1 MSEFDIKNM
10 DIVNDIKSTMIGK
23 NKKILEFGASDD
35 STAEIFKRN
44 KCTIRQF
51 GLDSENVDSLNTKK
65 LFGNEKFDAIV
76 IDKILES
83 LENPTKI
90 LQQLQNLLENNGF
103 FVCVVPNF
111 LFAPNRINFLD
122 GDLNSQRSNTNLGL
136 YTLDTFLLLL
146 DNANLKITQVNR
158 IKQKSNVFS
167 NSTLNYLTYSNNLI
181 DAVLQDP
188 ESDTISYVLKV
199 ELGQTVPAKVRQYL
213 LETFPK
219 NIVSDGLNSKNEF
232 TYKTRSDKDKFL
244 EKVIAEKDGFL
255 EKVIA
260 EKDGFLG
267 NVIAAKDEMIA
278 GLERSIDEN
287 FAHYEHV
294 KNDKDEFLEKV
305 IAAKDEMIAGL
316 ERSIDENFAHYEHV
330 KKDKDEMIAGLETT
344 ISDKDEFLEKVIE
357 DYKLDI
363 KKIKSSKAWRM
374 LKKLDSFRKDA

>member
-10 DIVNDIKSTMIGK
+10 DSVNDIKSTMIGK

-65 LFGNEKFDAIV
+65 LFGDEKFDAIV

-219 NIVSDGLNSKNEF
+219 NIVSNDLNSKNEF

-260 EKDGFLG
+260 EKDEFLG

-294 KNDKDEFLEKV
+294 K
-305 IAAKDEMIAGL
+305 
-316 ERSIDENFAHYEHV
+316 
-330 KKDKDEMIAGLETT
+330 KDKDKMIAGLETT
-344 ISDKDEFLEKVIE
+344 INDKDEFLEKVIE

-363 KKIKSSKAWRM
+363 KKIKSSKTWKL

>member
-10 DIVNDIKSTMIGK
+10 DSVNDIKSTMIGK

-65 LFGNEKFDAIV
+65 LFGDEKFDVIV

-83 LENPTKI
+83 LKNPTKI

-111 LFAPNRINFLD
+111 LFAPNRINLLNGNLD
-122 GDLNSQRSNTNLGL
+122 SQISNTNLSF
-136 YTLDTFLLLL
+136 YTLDTFFLLL

-219 NIVSDGLNSKNEF
+219 NIVSNDLNSKNEF

-278 GLERSIDEN
+278 GLERSIDDY
-287 FAHYEHV
+287 FAH
-294 KNDKDEFLEKV
+294 F
-305 IAAKDEMIAGL
+305 
-316 ERSIDENFAHYEHV
+316 EHV
-330 KKDKDEMIAGLETT
+330 KKEKD
-344 ISDKDEFLEKVIE
+344 
-357 DYKLDI
+357 
-363 KKIKSSKAWRM
+363 
-374 LKKLDSFRKDA
+374 KKLDRFRKST

>member
-1 MSEFDIKNM
+1 MSESNIKNM
-10 DIVNDIKSTMIGK
+10 DAANGIKSTMIGK
-23 NKKILEFGASDD
+23 NKKILEFGATDD
-35 STAEIFKRN
+35 SAAKIFKRN

-51 GLDSENVDSLNTKK
+51 GLDSENIDSLNTKK
-65 LFGNEKFDAIV
+65 LFGNEKFDVII

-83 LENPTKI
+83 LKNPTKI

-103 FVCVVPNF
+103 FVCVVHNF

-199 ELGQTVPAKVRQYL
+199 ERGQTVPAKVRQYL

-232 TYKTRSDKDKFL
+232 TKKSITAKDEMVAGLETTINDKDKFI
-244 EKVIAEKDGFL
+244 EKVIS
-255 EKVIA
+255 
-260 EKDGFLG
+260 
-267 NVIAAKDEMIA
+267 AKDEMIA
-278 GLERSIDEN
+278 GLEKSIDEN
-287 FAHYEHV
+287 
-294 KNDKDEFLEKV
+294 
-305 IAAKDEMIAGL
+305 
-316 ERSIDENFAHYEHV
+316 
-330 KKDKDEMIAGLETT
+330 
-344 ISDKDEFLEKVIE
+344 
-357 DYKLDI
+357 KLDI
-363 KKIKSSKAWRM
+363 KKIKSSKTWKL
-374 LKKLDSFRKDA
+374 LKKLDSFRKDV

>member
-51 GLDSENVDSLNTKK
+51 GLDSVNVHSLNTKK
-65 LFGNEKFDAIV
+65 LFGDEKFDVII
-76 IDKILES
+76 IDKILGS

-158 IKQKSNVFS
+158 IKQKSNVFADS
-167 NSTLNYLTYSNNLI
+167 ALNNLTYSNNLI
-181 DAVLQDP
+181 DAILQDP

-219 NIVSDGLNSKNEF
+219 NIVSNDLNSKNEF

-260 EKDGFLG
+260 EKDEFLG

-278 GLERSIDEN
+278 GLEKSIDEN

-305 IAAKDEMIAGL
+305 IATKDEMIAGL

-330 KKDKDEMIAGLETT
+330 KKDKDKMIAGLETT
-344 ISDKDEFLEKVIE
+344 INVKDKFLEKVIE

>member
-23 NKKILEFGASDD
+23 NKKILEFGAADD
-35 STAEIFKRN
+35 SAAKIFKRD

-51 GLDSENVDSLNTKK
+51 GLDSGNIDSLNTKK
-65 LFGNEKFDAIV
+65 LFGNEKFDVII

-83 LENPTKI
+83 LKNPTKI

-219 NIVSDGLNSKNEF
+219 NIVSDDLNSKNEF

-305 IAAKDEMIAGL
+305 IATKDEMIAGL

-330 KKDKDEMIAGLETT
+330 KKDKDKMIAGLETT
-344 ISDKDEFLEKVIE
+344 INDKDEFLEKVIE

>member
-51 GLDSENVDSLNTKK
+51 GLDSVNVHSLNTKK
-65 LFGNEKFDAIV
+65 LFGDEKFDVII

-111 LFAPNRINFLD
+111 LFAPNRINFLNGNLD
-122 GDLNSQRSNTNLGL
+122 FQRSSTNLNL

-181 DAVLQDP
+181 NAILKDP

-199 ELGQTVPAKVRQYL
+199 EPGQTVPAKVRQYV

-219 NIVSDGLNSKNEF
+219 NIASDGLNSKNEF
-232 TYKTRSDKDKFL
+232 TKKS
-244 EKVIAEKDGFL
+244 
-255 EKVIA
+255 
-260 EKDGFLG
+260 
-267 NVIAAKDEMIA
+267 IAAKDEMIK
-278 GLERSIDEN
+278 GLETTI
-287 FAHYEHV
+287 
-294 KNDKDEFLEKV
+294 NDKDKFLEKV
-305 IAAKDEMIAGL
+305 IAAKDEMIKGL
-316 ERSIDENFAHYEHV
+316 ERSIDENLAHYKYV
-330 KKDKDEMIAGLETT
+330 KKDKDEMITGLETT
-344 ISDKDEFLEKVIE
+344 INDKDKFLEKVIE

-363 KKIKSSKAWRM
+363 KKIKSSKAWKV

>member
-10 DIVNDIKSTMIGK
+10 DSVNDIKSTMIGK
-23 NKKILEFGASDD
+23 NKKILEFGTPDD
-35 STAEIFKRN
+35 SATEIFKRN
-44 KCTIRQF
+44 QCTIRQF
-51 GLDSENVDSLNTKK
+51 GLDSGNVDSLNTKK
-65 LFGNEKFDAIV
+65 LFGDEKFDVII

-111 LFAPNRINFLD
+111 LFAPNRINFLNGNLD
-122 GDLNSQRSNTNLGL
+122 FQRSSTNLNL

-199 ELGQTVPAKVRQYL
+199 EPGQTVPAKIRQYI

-219 NIVSDGLNSKNEF
+219 NIASDGLNSKNEF
-232 TYKTRSDKDKFL
+232 TQKSIAAKDEMIKGLETTINDKDKFL
-244 EKVIAEKDGFL
+244 EKVVA
-255 EKVIA
+255 
-260 EKDGFLG
+260 
-267 NVIAAKDEMIA
+267 
-278 GLERSIDEN
+278 
-287 FAHYEHV
+287 
-294 KNDKDEFLEKV
+294 
-305 IAAKDEMIAGL
+305 
-316 ERSIDENFAHYEHV
+316 
-330 KKDKDEMIAGLETT
+330 
-344 ISDKDEFLEKVIE
+344 
-357 DYKLDI
+357 DYQLDI
-363 KKIKSSKAWRM
+363 KKIKSSKAWKV
-374 LKKLDSFRKDA
+374 LKKLDSFRNST

>member
-103 FVCVVPNF
+103 FVCVVHNF
-111 LFAPNRINFLD
+111 LFAPNRINFLNGNLD
-122 GDLNSQRSNTNLGL
+122 FQSSSINLNL

-199 ELGQTVPAKVRQYL
+199 ERGQTVPAKVRQYL

-260 EKDGFLG
+260 EKDEFLEK
-267 NVIAAKDEMIA
+267 VIAAKDEMIA
-278 GLERSIDEN
+278 GLEKSIDEN

-294 KNDKDEFLEKV
+294 KNDKDEFLE
-305 IAAKDEMIAGL
+305 
-316 ERSIDENFAHYEHV
+316 
-330 KKDKDEMIAGLETT
+330 
-344 ISDKDEFLEKVIE
+344 
-357 DYKLDI
+357 
-363 KKIKSSKAWRM
+363 
-374 LKKLDSFRKDA
+374 

>member
-10 DIVNDIKSTMIGK
+10 DNINSIKSTVIGK

-51 GLDSENVDSLNTKK
+51 GLDSVNVHSLNTKK
-65 LFGNEKFDAIV
+65 LFGDEKFDVII

-111 LFAPNRINFLD
+111 LFAPNRINFLNGNLD
-122 GDLNSQRSNTNLGL
+122 FQRSSTNLNL

-181 DAVLQDP
+181 DAILQDP

-219 NIVSDGLNSKNEF
+219 NIVSNDLNSKNEF

-260 EKDGFLG
+260 EKDEFLG

-278 GLERSIDEN
+278 GLEKSIDEN

-294 KNDKDEFLEKV
+294 KKDKDEFLEKV
-305 IAAKDEMIAGL
+305 IATKDEMIAGL

-330 KKDKDEMIAGLETT
+330 KKDKDKMIAGLETT
-344 ISDKDEFLEKVIE
+344 INDKDEFLEKVIE

-363 KKIKSSKAWRM
+363 KKIKSSKAWKV

>member
-51 GLDSENVDSLNTKK
+51 GLDSVNVHSLNTKK
-65 LFGNEKFDAIV
+65 LFGDEKFDAIV

-219 NIVSDGLNSKNEF
+219 NIVSNDLNSKNEF

-260 EKDGFLG
+260 EKDEFLG

-278 GLERSIDEN
+278 GLKKSIEIGR
-287 FAHYEHV
+287 AHV
-294 KNDKDEFLEKV
+294 
-305 IAAKDEMIAGL
+305 
-316 ERSIDENFAHYEHV
+316 
-330 KKDKDEMIAGLETT
+330 
-344 ISDKDEFLEKVIE
+344 
-357 DYKLDI
+357 
-363 KKIKSSKAWRM
+363 
-374 LKKLDSFRKDA
+374 

>member
-10 DIVNDIKSTMIGK
+10 DSVNDIKSTMIGK

-51 GLDSENVDSLNTKK
+51 GLDSVNVHSLNTKK
-65 LFGNEKFDAIV
+65 LFGDEKFDVII
-76 IDKILES
+76 IDKILGS

-199 ELGQTVPAKVRQYL
+199 ERGQTVPAKVRQYL

-232 TYKTRSDKDKFL
+232 TKKSITAKDEMVAGLETTINDKDKFIEKVISAKDEMIAGLETTINDKDKFL
-244 EKVIAEKDGFL
+244 EKVIC
-255 EKVIA
+255 
-260 EKDGFLG
+260 
-267 NVIAAKDEMIA
+267 AKDEMIA

-294 KNDKDEFLEKV
+294 QKDKDEFLEKV
-305 IAAKDEMIAGL
+305 ISAKDEMIAGL
-316 ERSIDENFAHYEHV
+316 EKSIDEN
-330 KKDKDEMIAGLETT
+330 
-344 ISDKDEFLEKVIE
+344 
-357 DYKLDI
+357 KLDI
-363 KKIKSSKAWRM
+363 KKIKSSKTWKL
-374 LKKLDSFRKDA
+374 LKKLDSFRKDV

>member
-10 DIVNDIKSTMIGK
+10 DSINDIKSTMIGK

-35 STAEIFKRN
+35 SATKIFKRD

-51 GLDSENVDSLNTKK
+51 GLDSGNVDSLNTKK
-65 LFGNEKFDAIV
+65 LFGDEKFDVII
-76 IDKILES
+76 IDKI

-103 FVCVVPNF
+103 FVCVIHNF
-111 LFAPNRINFLD
+111 LFAPNRINLLN
-122 GDLNSQRSNTNLGL
+122 GNLNSQISNTNLSF

-181 DAVLQDP
+181 DAILQDP

-199 ELGQTVPAKVRQYL
+199 EPGQTVPAKVRQYL

-219 NIVSDGLNSKNEF
+219 NIASDSLNSKNEF
-232 TYKTRSDKDKFL
+232 TQKS
-244 EKVIAEKDGFL
+244 
-255 EKVIA
+255 
-260 EKDGFLG
+260 
-267 NVIAAKDEMIA
+267 IAAKDEMIK
-278 GLERSIDEN
+278 GLETTI
-287 FAHYEHV
+287 
-294 KNDKDEFLEKV
+294 NDKDKFLEKV
-305 IAAKDEMIAGL
+305 IAAKDEMIKGL
-316 ERSIDENFAHYEHV
+316 ERSIDENLAHYKYV
-330 KKDKDEMIAGLETT
+330 KKDKDEMITGLETT
-344 ISDKDEFLEKVIE
+344 INDKDKFLEKVIE

-363 KKIKSSKAWRM
+363 KKIKGSKAWKLLR
-374 LKKLDSFRKDA
+374 KLDRFRKNT

>member
-219 NIVSDGLNSKNEF
+219 NIVSNDLNSKNEF

-260 EKDGFLG
+260 EKDEFLG

-278 GLERSIDEN
+278 GLE
-287 FAHYEHV
+287 
-294 KNDKDEFLEKV
+294 K
-305 IAAKDEMIAGL
+305 
-316 ERSIDENFAHYEHV
+316 SIDENFAHYEHV
-330 KKDKDEMIAGLETT
+330 KKDKDKMIAGLETT
-344 ISDKDEFLEKVIE
+344 INDKDEFLEKVIE

>member
-10 DIVNDIKSTMIGK
+10 DSVNDIKSTMIGK

-65 LFGNEKFDAIV
+65 LFGDEKFDAIV

-111 LFAPNRINFLD
+111 LFAPNRINFLN
-122 GDLNSQRSNTNLGL
+122 GNLNSQRSNTNLGL

-199 ELGQTVPAKVRQYL
+199 ERGQTVPAKVRQYL

-232 TYKTRSDKDKFL
+232 TKKSITAKDEMVAGLETTIKDKDKFI
-244 EKVIAEKDGFL
+244 EKVIS
-255 EKVIA
+255 
-260 EKDGFLG
+260 
-267 NVIAAKDEMIA
+267 AKDEMIA
-278 GLERSIDEN
+278 GLEKSIDEN
-287 FAHYEHV
+287 
-294 KNDKDEFLEKV
+294 
-305 IAAKDEMIAGL
+305 
-316 ERSIDENFAHYEHV
+316 
-330 KKDKDEMIAGLETT
+330 
-344 ISDKDEFLEKVIE
+344 
-357 DYKLDI
+357 KLDI
-363 KKIKSSKAWRM
+363 KKIKSSKTWKL

>member
-35 STAEIFKRN
+35 SAAKIFKRD

-51 GLDSENVDSLNTKK
+51 GLDSGNVDSLTTKK
-65 LFGNEKFDAIV
+65 LFGDEKFDVII

-103 FVCVVPNF
+103 FVCVIHNF
-111 LFAPNRINFLD
+111 LFAPNRINL
-122 GDLNSQRSNTNLGL
+122 LNGNIDSQRSNTNLGH

-146 DNANLKITQVNR
+146 DNTNLKITQVNR

-181 DAVLQDP
+181 DAILQDP

-199 ELGQTVPAKVRQYL
+199 EPGQTVPAKIRQYI

-219 NIVSDGLNSKNEF
+219 NIASDGLNSKNEF
-232 TYKTRSDKDKFL
+232 TKKS
-244 EKVIAEKDGFL
+244 IS
-255 EKVIA
+255 
-260 EKDGFLG
+260 
-267 NVIAAKDEMIA
+267 AKDEMI
-278 GLERSIDEN
+278 
-287 FAHYEHV
+287 
-294 KNDKDEFLEKV
+294 K
-305 IAAKDEMIAGL
+305 
-316 ERSIDENFAHYEHV
+316 
-330 KKDKDEMIAGLETT
+330 GLETT
-344 ISDKDEFLEKVIE
+344 INDKDKFLEKVIE

-363 KKIKSSKAWRM
+363 KKIKSSKAWKV

>member
-65 LFGNEKFDAIV
+65 LFGDEKFDAIV

-111 LFAPNRINFLD
+111 LFAPNRINFLNGNLD
-122 GDLNSQRSNTNLGL
+122 FQRSSTNLNL

-181 DAVLQDP
+181 DSILQDP
-188 ESDTISYVLKV
+188 ESDTIYYVLKV
-199 ELGQTVPAKVRQYL
+199 EPGQTVPTKVRQYI

-219 NIVSDGLNSKNEF
+219 NIASDSLNSKNEF
-232 TYKTRSDKDKFL
+232 SKKS
-244 EKVIAEKDGFL
+244 IS
-255 EKVIA
+255 
-260 EKDGFLG
+260 
-267 NVIAAKDEMIA
+267 AKDEMIT
-278 GLERSIDEN
+278 
-287 FAHYEHV
+287 
-294 KNDKDEFLEKV
+294 
-305 IAAKDEMIAGL
+305 
-316 ERSIDENFAHYEHV
+316 
-330 KKDKDEMIAGLETT
+330 GLETT
-344 ISDKDEFLEKVIE
+344 INDKDKFLEKVIE

-363 KKIKSSKAWRM
+363 KKIQSSKAWKV

>member
-1 MSEFDIKNM
+1 MPESHIKNM
-10 DIVNDIKSTMIGK
+10 DVANDIKSNMIGK

-51 GLDSENVDSLNTKK
+51 GLDSGNVHSLNTKK
-65 LFGNEKFDAIV
+65 LFGDEKFDVII

-199 ELGQTVPAKVRQYL
+199 ERGQTVPAKVRQYL

-232 TYKTRSDKDKFL
+232 TKKSITAKDEMVAGLETTINDKDKFL
-244 EKVIAEKDGFL
+244 EKVIC
-255 EKVIA
+255 
-260 EKDGFLG
+260 
-267 NVIAAKDEMIA
+267 AKDEMIA

-294 KNDKDEFLEKV
+294 QKDKDEFLEKV
-305 IAAKDEMIAGL
+305 ISAKDEMIAGL
-316 ERSIDENFAHYEHV
+316 EKSIDEN
-330 KKDKDEMIAGLETT
+330 
-344 ISDKDEFLEKVIE
+344 
-357 DYKLDI
+357 KLDI
-363 KKIKSSKAWRM
+363 KKIKSSKTWKL
-374 LKKLDSFRKDA
+374 LKKLDSFRKDV

>member
-219 NIVSDGLNSKNEF
+219 NIASDSLNSKNEF
-232 TYKTRSDKDKFL
+232 SKKS
-244 EKVIAEKDGFL
+244 IS
-255 EKVIA
+255 
-260 EKDGFLG
+260 
-267 NVIAAKDEMIA
+267 AKDEMIT
-278 GLERSIDEN
+278 GLETTI
-287 FAHYEHV
+287 
-294 KNDKDEFLEKV
+294 NDKDKFLEKV
-305 IAAKDEMIAGL
+305 IAAKDEMITGL
-316 ERSIDENFAHYEHV
+316 ERSIDENLAHYEHV
-330 KKDKDEMIAGLETT
+330 KKDKDEMITGLETT
-344 ISDKDEFLEKVIE
+344 INDKDKFLEKVIE

-363 KKIKSSKAWRM
+363 KKIQSSKAWKV

>member
-10 DIVNDIKSTMIGK
+10 DSVNDIKSTMIGK

-35 STAEIFKRN
+35 SAAKIFKRN

-51 GLDSENVDSLNTKK
+51 GLDSGNVHSLNTKK
-65 LFGNEKFDAIV
+65 LFGDEKFDVII

-111 LFAPNRINFLD
+111 LFAPNRINLLNGNLD
-122 GDLNSQRSNTNLGL
+122 SQISNTNLSF

-260 EKDGFLG
+260 EKD
-267 NVIAAKDEMIA
+267 
-278 GLERSIDEN
+278 
-287 FAHYEHV
+287 
-294 KNDKDEFLEKV
+294 EFLEKV

-330 KKDKDEMIAGLETT
+330 KKDKDEFLEKVIATKDEMIAGLERSIDENFAHYEHVKKDKDKMIAGLETT
-344 ISDKDEFLEKVIE
+344 INDKDEFLEKVIE

>member
-1 MSEFDIKNM
+1 MSESHIKNI
-10 DIVNDIKSTMIGK
+10 DGVNDIKSTMIGK

-35 STAEIFKRN
+35 SAAKIFKRD

-51 GLDSENVDSLNTKK
+51 GLDSGNIDSLNTKK
-65 LFGNEKFDAIV
+65 LFGNEKFDVII

-83 LENPTKI
+83 LKNPTKI

-111 LFAPNRINFLD
+111 LFAPNRINFLNGNLD
-122 GDLNSQRSNTNLGL
+122 FQRSSTNLGL

-181 DAVLQDP
+181 DAILQDP

-199 ELGQTVPAKVRQYL
+199 EPGQSVPTKVRQYVL
-213 LETFPK
+213 QTFPK
-219 NIVSDGLNSKNEF
+219 NITSSYLNSKNEF
-232 TYKTRSDKDKFL
+232 TEKSIAAKDEMIGGLETTIEDKDKFL
-244 EKVIAEKDGFL
+244 EKVIS
-255 EKVIA
+255 
-260 EKDGFLG
+260 
-267 NVIAAKDEMIA
+267 AKDEMIA

-287 FAHYEHV
+287 LIHYERV
-294 KNDKDEFLEKV
+294 KK
-305 IAAKDEMIAGL
+305 AKDEMIG
-316 ERSIDENFAHYEHV
+316 
-330 KKDKDEMIAGLETT
+330 GLETT
-344 ISDKDEFLEKVIE
+344 IEDKDKFLEKVIE

-363 KKIKSSKAWRM
+363 KKIKGSKAWKLLR
-374 LKKLDSFRKDA
+374 KLDRFRKNT

>member
-1 MSEFDIKNM
+1 MDDIN
-10 DIVNDIKSTMIGK
+10 NIKSTMIGK

-51 GLDSENVDSLNTKK
+51 GLDSGNVDSLNTKK
-65 LFGNEKFDAIV
+65 LFGDEKFDVII
-76 IDKILES
+76 IDKI

-103 FVCVVPNF
+103 FVCLVPNF
-111 LFAPNRINFLD
+111 LFAPNRINLLNGNLD
-122 GDLNSQRSNTNLGL
+122 SQISNTNLSF

-181 DAVLQDP
+181 DAIFQDP

-199 ELGQTVPAKVRQYL
+199 EPGQTVPTKVRQYL

-219 NIVSDGLNSKNEF
+219 NIASDSLNSKNEF
-232 TYKTRSDKDKFL
+232 TYKTKSDKDKFL
-244 EKVIAEKDGFL
+244 EKVITEKD
-255 EKVIA
+255 
-260 EKDGFLG
+260 D
-267 NVIAAKDEMIA
+267 MIA
-278 GLERSIDEN
+278 GLETTINE
-287 FAHYEHV
+287 
-294 KNDKDEFLEKV
+294 KDEFLEKV
-305 IAAKDEMIAGL
+305 ISAKDEMIT
-316 ERSIDENFAHYEHV
+316 
-330 KKDKDEMIAGLETT
+330 GLETT
-344 ISDKDEFLEKVIE
+344 INDKDKFLEKVIE

-363 KKIKSSKAWRM
+363 KKIKSSKAWKV

>member
-65 LFGNEKFDAIV
+65 LFGDEKFDVII

-111 LFAPNRINFLD
+111 LFAPNRINFLN
-122 GDLNSQRSNTNLGL
+122 GNLYSQIYNTNLGL

-146 DNANLKITQVNR
+146 DNTNLKITQVNR

-219 NIVSDGLNSKNEF
+219 NIVSNDLNSKNEF

-260 EKDGFLG
+260 EKD
-267 NVIAAKDEMIA
+267 
-278 GLERSIDEN
+278 
-287 FAHYEHV
+287 
-294 KNDKDEFLEKV
+294 EFLEKV

-330 KKDKDEMIAGLETT
+330 KKDKDKMIAGLETT
-344 ISDKDEFLEKVIE
+344 INDKDEFLEKVKKDKDKFLEKVIAAKDDMIAGLETTINDKDKFLEKVIE

>member
-1 MSEFDIKNM
+1 MSESDIKNM
-10 DIVNDIKSTMIGK
+10 DSINDIKSTVIGK
-23 NKKILEFGASDD
+23 NKKILEFETSDD
-35 STAEIFKRN
+35 STAEIFKHN

-51 GLDSENVDSLNTKK
+51 GLDSGNVDSLNTKK
-65 LFGNEKFDAIV
+65 LFRDEKFDVII

-111 LFAPNRINFLD
+111 LFAPNRINLLN
-122 GDLNSQRSNTNLGL
+122 GDLDSKIFNANLSF

-181 DAVLQDP
+181 DSILQDP
-188 ESDTISYVLKV
+188 ESDTIYYVLKV
-199 ELGQTVPAKVRQYL
+199 EPGQTVPTKVRQYI

-219 NIVSDGLNSKNEF
+219 NIASDSLNSKNEF
-232 TYKTRSDKDKFL
+232 SKKSMS
-244 EKVIAEKDGFL
+244 
-255 EKVIA
+255 
-260 EKDGFLG
+260 
-267 NVIAAKDEMIA
+267 AKDEMIT
-278 GLERSIDEN
+278 
-287 FAHYEHV
+287 
-294 KNDKDEFLEKV
+294 
-305 IAAKDEMIAGL
+305 
-316 ERSIDENFAHYEHV
+316 
-330 KKDKDEMIAGLETT
+330 GLETT
-344 ISDKDEFLEKVIE
+344 INDKDKFLEKVIE

-363 KKIKSSKAWRM
+363 KKIKSSKAWKV

>member
-1 MSEFDIKNM
+1 MSESHIKNM
-10 DIVNDIKSTMIGK
+10 DVANDIKSNMIGK

-51 GLDSENVDSLNTKK
+51 GLDSVNVHSLNTKK
-65 LFGNEKFDAIV
+65 LFGDEKFDVII

-111 LFAPNRINFLD
+111 LFAPNRINFLNGNLD
-122 GDLNSQRSNTNLGL
+122 FQRSSTNLNL

-199 ELGQTVPAKVRQYL
+199 EPGQTVPAKIRQYI

-219 NIVSDGLNSKNEF
+219 NIASDGLNSKNEF
-232 TYKTRSDKDKFL
+232 TQKS
-244 EKVIAEKDGFL
+244 
-255 EKVIA
+255 
-260 EKDGFLG
+260 
-267 NVIAAKDEMIA
+267 IAAKDEMIA
-278 GLERSIDEN
+278 GLETTI
-287 FAHYEHV
+287 F
-294 KNDKDEFLEKV
+294 DKDKFLEKV
-305 IAAKDEMIAGL
+305 IAAKDEMITGL

-330 KKDKDEMIAGLETT
+330 KKDKDEFLEKVIASKDEMISGLKRSIDENLAHYEHVKKAKDEMIKGLETT
-344 ISDKDEFLEKVIE
+344 INDKDKFLEKVIE

-363 KKIKSSKAWRM
+363 KKIKSSKAWKV

>member
-1 MSEFDIKNM
+1 MSESHIKNM
-10 DIVNDIKSTMIGK
+10 DVANGIKSNMIGK

-51 GLDSENVDSLNTKK
+51 GLDSVNVHSLNTKK
-65 LFGNEKFDAIV
+65 LFGDEKFDVII

-111 LFAPNRINFLD
+111 LFAPNRINFLNGNLD
-122 GDLNSQRSNTNLGL
+122 FQRSSTNLNL

-181 DAVLQDP
+181 NAILKDP

-199 ELGQTVPAKVRQYL
+199 EPGQTVPAKIRQYI

-219 NIVSDGLNSKNEF
+219 NIASDGLNSKNEF
-232 TYKTRSDKDKFL
+232 TQKS
-244 EKVIAEKDGFL
+244 
-255 EKVIA
+255 
-260 EKDGFLG
+260 
-267 NVIAAKDEMIA
+267 IAAKDEMIA
-278 GLERSIDEN
+278 GLETTINEKDEMTTGLETTID
-287 FAHYEHV
+287 
-294 KNDKDEFLEKV
+294 DKDKFLKKV
-305 IAAKDEMIAGL
+305 IAAKDEMIT
-316 ERSIDENFAHYEHV
+316 
-330 KKDKDEMIAGLETT
+330 GLETT
-344 ISDKDEFLEKVIE
+344 INDKDKFLEKVIE

-363 KKIKSSKAWRM
+363 KKIKSSKAWKV

>member
-1 MSEFDIKNM
+1 MSESHIKNI
-10 DIVNDIKSTMIGK
+10 DGVNDIKSTMIGK

-35 STAEIFKRN
+35 SAAKIFKRD

-51 GLDSENVDSLNTKK
+51 GLDSGNIDSLNTKK
-65 LFGNEKFDAIV
+65 LFGNEKFDVII

-111 LFAPNRINFLD
+111 LFAPNRINFLNGNLD
-122 GDLNSQRSNTNLGL
+122 FQRSSTNLGL

-181 DAVLQDP
+181 DAILQDP

-199 ELGQTVPAKVRQYL
+199 EPGQIVPAKIRQYI

-219 NIVSDGLNSKNEF
+219 NIASDGLNSKNEF
-232 TYKTRSDKDKFL
+232 TKKSIDAKDEMIGGLETTISDKDKFL
-244 EKVIAEKDGFL
+244 EKVISDKDKFL
-255 EKVIA
+255 EKVISA
-260 EKDGFLG
+260 KDEMIGGLETTINDKDKFLEK
-267 NVIAAKDEMIA
+267 VISAKDEMIA

-287 FAHYEHV
+287 LAHYEHV
-294 KNDKDEFLEKV
+294 KKS
-305 IAAKDEMIAGL
+305 KDEMIAGL
-316 ERSIDENFAHYEHV
+316 ERSIAEN
-330 KKDKDEMIAGLETT
+330 
-344 ISDKDEFLEKVIE
+344 
-357 DYKLDI
+357 KLDI
-363 KKIKSSKAWRM
+363 KKIKSGKAWKV

>member
-65 LFGNEKFDAIV
+65 LFGDEKFDAIV

-219 NIVSDGLNSKNEF
+219 NIVSNDLNSKNEF

-294 KNDKDEFLEKV
+294 KKDKDEFLEKV
-305 IAAKDEMIAGL
+305 IATKDEMIAGL

-330 KKDKDEMIAGLETT
+330 KKDKDKMIAGLETT
-344 ISDKDEFLEKVIE
+344 INDKDEFLEKVIE